1 LDQSQA
7 APGVNAAGRGQYR
20 KAYAMLKS
28 ALTSPDQRSHKH
40 LLTLHHEV
48 ASDCPAPRVFHFL
61 TREIE
66 AHYRALSPAHH
77 YFRVRGGG
85 PLVLGSIADCS
96 ERAGNQEVRHTY
108 RVHEWIEPTRL
119 VLVSS
124 PSQTKV
130 HLKRRVIEGTSMT
143 RVVYTLRPLPAGG
156 TQLRLD
162 LTIGFDSWWNKG
174 LALLGGTRSLWQRH
188 LAEEL
193 DHLVLHLDKE
203 LREPLRG
210 VPVSPRLDLPLTGT
224 G

>member
-1 LDQSQA
+1 
-7 APGVNAAGRGQYR
+7 
-20 KAYAMLKS
+20 MLNP
-28 ALTSPDQRSHKH
+28 ALTSPDQGSHKH

-48 ASDCPAPRVFHFL
+48 ASGRPAPRVFDFL

-96 ERAGNQEVRHTY
+96 ERAGDQEVRHTY
-108 RVHEWIEPTRL
+108 RVCEWSEPTRL

-130 HLKRRVIEGTSMT
+130 HLRRRVIEGTSTT
-143 RVVYTLRPLPAGG
+143 RVAYTLRPLPAGG

-162 LTIGFDSWWNKG
+162 LTIGFDSWWKKG
-174 LALLGGTRSLWQRH
+174 LAVLGGTRSLWQSH

-193 DHLVLHLDKE
+193 DHLVKHLAQE
-203 LREPLRG
+203 LREPPRE
-210 VPVSPRLDLPLTGT
+210 VPVSARSHVPLTAAG
-224 G
+224 